1 MRVTPPIF
9 LCALVAL
16 ATAPLRAQET
26 QLMSTRQ
33 SGAASDADT
42 EIRAIIHAQEAAWN
56 RHDAAA
62 WASAFTP
69 EAEFINIAG
78 TSFSGKAAIEGIT
91 SRIFTTFFRLS
102 RDTVTVQ
109 NVVLVTPD
117 VAVAQYVHAVSGY
130 TALPKGIGPSEPGA
144 DGKGVLRTRM
154 TYVLHR
160 TGEHTW
166 SIVHGQN
173 TTILPPMELPKG

>member
-1 MRVTPPIF
+1 MRVNRTII
-9 LCALVAL
+9 LCALAAFVS
-16 ATAPLRAQET
+16 APLCAQET
-26 QLMSTRQ
+26 HLMSTRQ
-33 SGAASDADT
+33 TAASSDADT

-62 WASAFTP
+62 WASAFT
-69 EAEFINIAG
+69 ANGEFINLAG
-78 TSFSGKAAIEGIT
+78 TPFSGRAAVEGIT
-91 SRIFTTFFRLS
+91 SRIFSTFFRLS

-117 VAVAQYVHAVSGY
+117 VAVAQYVHAVTGY
-130 TALPKGIGPSEPGA
+130 TALPKNIVASEPGA
-144 DGKGVLRTRM
+144 DGKGVLLTRM

-173 TTILPPMELPKG
+173 TAILPPMELPKG

>member
-1 MRVTPPIF
+1 MRVPLPII
-9 LCALVAL
+9 LCALA
-16 ATAPLRAQET
+16 APVSTSLRAQET
-26 QLMSTRQ
+26 HFMSSHQT
-33 SGAASDADT
+33 AAQSDADT

-56 RHDAAA
+56 RHDATA

-69 EAEFINIAG
+69 EAEFINLAG
-78 TSFSGKAAIEGIT
+78 TPFSGRAAVEGIT
-91 SRIFTTFFRLS
+91 TRIFTTFFRLS

-130 TALPKGIGPSEPGA
+130 TALPKGITASEPGA
-144 DGKGVLRTRM
+144 DGKGVLLTRM

-160 TGEHTW
+160 TGAHTW

-173 TTILPPMELPKG
+173 TAILPPMELPKG